1 MIPVEG
7 RQGPQTSQMVFQR
20 IKLLLKLLYQSFT
33 VRGPLTKGS
42 IHLDLRTL
50 SCHFPVKKDLRPMK
64 GRMVP
69 SGSAGDTKHERHY
82 EGHISFTQRSMN
94 TWGLLPPDSVLGQ
107 GPSFEV
113 SVPDKTAS
121 CRINTQLSFSKWG
134 FEMLLCTALRSQGD
148 QRKFMRDYFKDATD
162 PCFLLVQ
169 NKPIVI

>member
-1 MIPVEG
+1 MITVEG
-7 RQGPQTSQMVFQR
+7 RQGPQTSQMACQR
-20 IKLLLKLLYQSFT
+20 HKLLLRPLYQSFT

-42 IHLDLRTL
+42 AHEDSRAL
-50 SCHFPVKKDLRPMK
+50 SRHFPANKDLRPMK
-64 GRMVP
+64 GRMFP
-69 SGSAGDTKHERHY
+69 SGPAGDANHERHH
-82 EGHISFTQRSMN
+82 EGLIFFTQRSMN
-94 TWGLLPPDSVLGQ
+94 TWGLLPLDSVLGQ

-134 FEMLLCTALRSQGD
+134 FEMLLCTALRSRGD

-162 PCFLLVQ
+162 PCSLLVQ